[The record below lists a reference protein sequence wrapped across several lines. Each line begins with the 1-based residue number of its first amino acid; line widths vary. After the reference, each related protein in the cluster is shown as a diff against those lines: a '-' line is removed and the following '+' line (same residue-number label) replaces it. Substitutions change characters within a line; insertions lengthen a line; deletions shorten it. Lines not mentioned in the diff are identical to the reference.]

1 MARLMII
8 DDDIE
13 LADNNAILLRHH
25 GHEVSTL
32 YSTKNAVRKITASK
46 PDLLILDVM
55 FPDNPVGG
63 FDLAR
68 EIRNTTAIKE
78 LPILLL
84 TGINQEFPMDFSV
97 GDIDTEWMP
106 VQSFAEKPVKI
117 TPLLNIIKSL
127 LKKH

>member
-25 GHEVSTL
+25 GHEVTTL
-32 YSTKNAVRKITASK
+32 YSTKDAVRKIVASK

-68 EIRNTTAIKE
+68 EIRNTSAING
-78 LPILLL
+78 LPVLLL
-84 TGINQEFPMDFSV
+84 TGINQEFPMDFSG
-97 GDIDTEWMP
+97 GDIDKEWMP
-106 VQSFAEKPVKI
+106 VQDFLEKPVKI
-117 TPLLNIIKSL
+117 TPLLNMIKRL